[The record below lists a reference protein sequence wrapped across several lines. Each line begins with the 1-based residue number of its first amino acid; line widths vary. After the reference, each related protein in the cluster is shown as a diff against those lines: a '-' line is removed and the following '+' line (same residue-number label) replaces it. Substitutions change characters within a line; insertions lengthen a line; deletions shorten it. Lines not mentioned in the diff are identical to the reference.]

1 MPSRKRKRNRGTVAH
16 NKRKH
21 KKNNKNQQKCKTGKQ
36 INYNNIKNGN
46 KELIPLYKG
55 YIFDKYGVKY
65 VGVLNG
71 LSIRFYLNRNNINNI
86 PYNIIHILKFHK
98 IEKGGTINQQRPY
111 GVRFLDI
118 NGNEKLAYPFEKE
131 KKKERKRTRLK
142 TS

>member
-16 NKRKH
+16 NNRKH
-21 KKNNKNQQKCKTGKQ
+21 KKNNKNQQKCKTGV
-36 INYNNIKNGN
+36 
-46 KELIPLYKG
+46 YKG

-98 IEKGGTINQQRPY
+98 IEKGGTTDPKQPY
-111 GVRFLDI
+111 GVALLDI
-118 NGNEKLAYPFEKE
+118 NGSEKLLYTFE
-131 KKKERKRTRLK
+131 KKKKK
-142 TS
+142 

>member
-21 KKNNKNQQKCKTGKQ
+21 KKNNKNQQKCKTG
-36 INYNNIKNGN
+36 
-46 KELIPLYKG
+46 LYKG

-86 PYNIIHILKFHK
+86 PYNIIHILKYHK
-98 IEKGGTINQQRPY
+98 IEKGYSINQQRPY

-118 NGNEKLAYPFEKE
+118 NGNGKLAYAFEKE
-131 KKKERKRTRLK
+131 KSRNN
-142 TS
+142 